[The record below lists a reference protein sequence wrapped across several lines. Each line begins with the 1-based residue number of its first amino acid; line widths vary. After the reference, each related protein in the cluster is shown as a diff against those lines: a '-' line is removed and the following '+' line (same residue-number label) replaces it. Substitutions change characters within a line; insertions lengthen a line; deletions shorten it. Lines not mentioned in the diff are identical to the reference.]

1 MTNTKRTV
9 KTEKGDITYQLTRKS
24 VKNMNLRVKKDGC
37 VYISIPYFVSYEQ
50 ADHFVQKNADFI
62 FSALEQLEKAEIKD
76 PYTTY
81 FLGERLKIAAIP
93 SRSKKGGEILGSS
106 LLLYLP
112 NNFTEENIEAAL
124 RLWQNKQAER
134 VFKDALDKAYSRFV
148 AAGLKVP
155 YPSLTVRS
163 MTTRWGSCT
172 MLKRKIT
179 LNLSL
184 IEKPFDCIEYVACH
198 ELTHF
203 LVQNHSSDFYKVMDK
218 VMPNHKEI
226 KKLLKN

>member
-1 MTNTKRTV
+1 MKRTV
-9 KTEKGDITYQLTRKS
+9 KTEKGDISYELIRKS
-24 VKNMNLRVKKDGC
+24 VKNMNLRVKKDGG

-50 ADHFVQKNADFI
+50 ADRFAQKNADFI
-62 FSALEQLEKAEIKD
+62 FSALEKLEKAEKKD
-76 PYTTY
+76 LYTTY

-93 SRSKKGGEILGSS
+93 SHSKKGGKILGSS

-112 NNFTEENIEAAL
+112 NDFTEENVEVAL
-124 RLWQNKQAER
+124 RLWQSTQAER
-134 VFKDALDKAYSRFV
+134 VFKDALDKAYGRFA

-155 YPSLTVRS
+155 YPSLTVRY

-172 MLKRKIT
+172 MSKRKIT

-198 ELTHF
+198 ELIHF
-203 LVQNHSSDFYKVMDK
+203 LVQNHSADFYKVMDK
-218 VMPNHKEI
+218 VMPNHLEI
-226 KKLLKN
+226 KKLLR